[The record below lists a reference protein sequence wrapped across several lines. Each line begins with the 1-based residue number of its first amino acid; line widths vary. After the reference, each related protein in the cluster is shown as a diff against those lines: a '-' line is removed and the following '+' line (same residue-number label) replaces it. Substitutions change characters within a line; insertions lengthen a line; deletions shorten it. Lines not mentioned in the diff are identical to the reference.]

1 MARKNTVNYVDNSE
15 LTQLVKEYIE
25 SNPNDNGEWL
35 DKYEGTMTKKCQKKA
50 DKADDVKDFIE
61 FRRKLYNS
69 KRPFEKYESVCA
81 KLLPKIYEIIDG
93 RMASYKI
100 FDDPDM
106 RQDALVMFMRY
117 INRYD
122 WRKNTSA
129 FAYITE
135 IITNSINLTLKK
147 RAKDYLDGAI
157 VLESQLEDKVLVS
170 MFKGMDTEGYGTTDE

>member
-1 MARKNTVNYVDNSE
+1 
-15 LTQLVKEYIE
+15 
-25 SNPNDNGEWL
+25 
-35 DKYEGTMTKKCQKKA
+35 
-50 DKADDVKDFIE
+50 
-61 FRRKLYNS
+61 
-69 KRPFEKYESVCA
+69 
-81 KLLPKIYEIIDG
+81 
-93 RMASYKI
+93 MASYKI

>member
-1 MARKNTVNYVDNSE
+1 
-15 LTQLVKEYIE
+15 
-25 SNPNDNGEWL
+25 
-35 DKYEGTMTKKCQKKA
+35 MTKKCQKKA
-50 DKADDVKDFIE
+50 DKAEDVKDFIE

-106 RQDALVMFMRY
+106 RQDALVFMRY

-122 WRKNTSA
+122 
-129 FAYITE
+129 
-135 IITNSINLTLKK
+135 
-147 RAKDYLDGAI
+147 GARI
-157 VLESQLEDKVLVS
+157 LRICLYHRNNNQFHKPYVEETCQRLSRRPVS
-170 MFKGMDTEGYGTTDE
+170 R